1 MENNDLEVYLNL
13 FSSEKRITVTPLEFN
28 SVIATEKARL
38 LIDCS
43 KSFKTGDCIELVE
56 VSVNLKIPTGRS
68 IFRYVQYVESRIP
81 LYLDDDYIAV
91 HLVPARCM
99 IEALQK

>member
-1 MENNDLEVYLNL
+1 MSGTHHPINYENTN
-13 FSSEKRITVTPLEFN
+13 RIFVTPLEFN

-43 KSFKTGDCIELVE
+43 KSFGKGDCIELVE
-56 VSVNLKIPTGRS
+56 VSVNLRIPTGRT

-81 LYLDDDYIAV
+81 LYLDDDYCAV

>member
-1 MENNDLEVYLNL
+1 MSGSHHPINYENAN
-13 FSSEKRITVTPLEFN
+13 RIFVTPLEFN

-43 KSFKTGDCIELVE
+43 KSFNKGDCIELIE
-56 VSVNLKIPTGRS
+56 VSVNLRIPTGRMLY
-68 IFRYVQYVESRIP
+68 RYVQYVESRIS
-81 LYLDDDYIAV
+81 LYLDDDYCAV

-99 IEALQK
+99 IDSLQRS

>member
-1 MENNDLEVYLNL
+1 MSGAHHPINYESAN
-13 FSSEKRITVTPLEFN
+13 RIFVTPLEFN

-43 KSFKTGDCIELVE
+43 KSLTQGDCIELIE
-56 VSVNLKIPTGRS
+56 VSVNSRIPTGRE
-68 IFRYVQYVESRIP
+68 IYRYVQYVESRIP
-81 LYLDDDYIAV
+81 LYLDDDYCAV